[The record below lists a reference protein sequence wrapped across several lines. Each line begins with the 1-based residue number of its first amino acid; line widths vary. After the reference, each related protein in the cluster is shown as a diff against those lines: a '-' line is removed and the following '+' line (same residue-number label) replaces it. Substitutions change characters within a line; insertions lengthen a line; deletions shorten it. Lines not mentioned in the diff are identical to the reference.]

1 MVRRK
6 GWLFC
11 DTLAGANAN
20 AVIYSVL
27 QTAKAN
33 GLDPYA
39 WLRRVMRDLPAAKT
53 LEEMEVLLPWNI
65 KSQQDA
71 ICAMPIHLDLMG
83 ELT

>member
-1 MVRRK
+1 M
-6 GWLFC
+6 FC
-11 DTLAGANAN
+11 DTPAGDNAS

-71 ICAMPIHLDLMG
+71 MCAMPIRPDLMG